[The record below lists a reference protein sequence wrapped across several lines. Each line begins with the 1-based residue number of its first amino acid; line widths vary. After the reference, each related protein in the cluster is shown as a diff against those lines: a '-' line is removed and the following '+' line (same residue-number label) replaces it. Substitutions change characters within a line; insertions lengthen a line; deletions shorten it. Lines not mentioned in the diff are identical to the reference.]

1 MNSGKLF
8 IVATP
13 IGNLEDL
20 TFRALRTLK
29 EVDYILAEDTRVTKK
44 LLDSYEIQKPLI
56 SYHHHSD
63 AKKIKEIKSL
73 LEDGKNLAL
82 VTDAG
87 TPGISDP
94 GNYLI
99 GVIAR
104 SEKRTTKQSLGNL
117 NQAAKQIGSENEGIA
132 SPHSSSRNDTVS
144 IIPIPGAS
152 ALTAALSVAGFPTD
166 KFIFLGFPPH
176 KTKRQKF
183 FKEVADS
190 THTAVFFESGHRIIK
205 CLQELKIL
213 LDEKRQIV
221 VCRELTKKFET
232 VYRGTVSE
240 VARVMKDERGEF
252 VVVINNK

>member
-29 EVDYILAEDTRVTKK
+29 EVNYILAEDTRVTKK

-63 AKKIKEIKSL
+63 AKKNQEIKKL

-94 GNYLI
+94 GNELI
-99 GVIAR
+99 NFWA
-104 SEKRTTKQSLGNL
+104 KHDSLN
-117 NQAAKQIGSENEGIA
+117 
-132 SPHSSSRNDTVS
+132 

-183 FKEVADS
+183 FKEVADA

-232 VYRGTVSE
+232 VYRGTISE
-240 VARVMKDERGEF
+240 VANVMKDERGEF
-252 VVVINNK
+252 VVVINSK